1 MAGRMARH
9 DALDAELTAWC
20 AARPAKEV
28 VDVLWPA
35 GVPVA
40 VNVHPC
46 DQLEFPQLVARDF
59 FEHVEHP
66 VHGDSVHV
74 RFPFRLPG
82 ETGRVH
88 RRPAP
93 LLGEH
98 NREVFG
104 DLLGLS
110 DADLAALEAAG
121 VIGTELTT

>member
-1 MAGRMARH
+1 M
-9 DALDAELTAWC
+9 
-20 AARPAKEV
+20 
-28 VDVLWPA
+28 
-35 GVPVA
+35 
-40 VNVHPC
+40 
-46 DQLEFPQLVARDF
+46 
-59 FEHVEHP
+59 
-66 VHGDSVHV
+66 HV

-121 VIGTELTT
+121 VIGTELHA